1 MAIAEE
7 DLDDEARAARAAVPE
22 ARRPD
27 RRRIVSSNGLKLAVY
42 EWGDVNAPPILLTHG
57 GMDFAGTWDLF
68 APLLA
73 DGGWRVVAWDQ
84 RGHGDSEHA
93 ALYSWDADVRD
104 AIAVMDTLSSGA
116 LPVLGHS
123 KGGGLLMQLGEMA
136 PHRVSHLVNV
146 DGLPGKG
153 RRMVDVPEHERSRMM
168 ASELTRW
175 LEHRRSSATGQ
186 RKPGT
191 LDELAGRRARM
202 NPRLSREWLRYLVTI
217 GARKDADGWRWRI
230 DPSMRFGGFGPWRPD
245 WSLLRMPG
253 LGMPFLGIL
262 GLHMEEMG
270 WGVKPA
276 DVEPYL
282 PMGAEFHAL
291 DTGHFVHI
299 EQPRAVADIVLDFL
313 ARR

>member
-1 MAIAEE
+1 MSAAE
-7 DLDDEARAARAAVPE
+7 AVVVEYPGAQPP
-22 ARRPD
+22 ARRRFVD
-27 RRRIVSSNGLKLAVY
+27 ASGIRIAVH
-42 EWGDVNAPPILLTHG
+42 EWGDESAPPLLLAHG
-57 GMDFAGTWDLF
+57 GFDFARTYDVF

-73 DGGWRVVAWDQ
+73 AGGFRVVSWDQ

-104 AIAVMDTLSSGA
+104 AIAVMDTLSTTA
-116 LPVLGHS
+116 IPTVGHS
-123 KGGGLLMQLGEMA
+123 KGGGLLMQLAEMA

-153 RRMVDVPEHERSRMM
+153 RRMVDVPEHERTKMM
-168 ASELTRW
+168 TAELGRW
-175 LEHRRSSATGQ
+175 LDHRRSSADGQ

-191 LDELAGRRARM
+191 LDELAQRRARM

-217 GARKDADGWRWRI
+217 GARKDPDGWRWKI

-262 GLHMEEMG
+262 GLEMEEMG
-270 WGVKPA
+270 WGVKPH

-282 PMGAEFHAL
+282 PLGAEFHAL

-299 EQPRAVADIVLDFL
+299 EKPREVADIVLDFL
-313 ARR
+313 S

>member
-1 MAIAEE
+1 MAVNEE
-7 DLDDEARAARAAVPE
+7 DLDEEARAARAAVPN
-22 ARRPD
+22 ARRPE

-42 EWGDVNAPPILLTHG
+42 EWGDVNAPPVLLTHG
-57 GMDFAGTWDLF
+57 GMDFAGTYDLF

-84 RGHGDSEHA
+84 RGHGDSEYA
-93 ALYSWDADVRD
+93 ALYSWDSDVRD
-104 AIAVMDTLSSGA
+104 AIAVMDTLSA
-116 LPVLGHS
+116 RAIPVLGHS
-123 KGGGLLMQLGEMA
+123 KGGGLLMQLAEMA

-168 ASELTRW
+168 TAELGRW
-175 LEHRRSSATGQ
+175 LEHRRSSGTSE

-191 LDELAGRRARM
+191 LDDLAHRRARM
-202 NPRLSREWLRYLVTI
+202 NARLPIEWLRYLVTV
-217 GARKDADGWRWRI
+217 GGRKDADGWRWKL

-299 EQPRAVADIVLDFL
+299 EQPRTVADIVLDFL

>member
-1 MAIAEE
+1 MTEE
-7 DLDDEARAARAAVPE
+7 LDDEARAARVAVPD
-22 ARRPD
+22 AHRPD
-27 RRRIVSSNGLKLAVY
+27 RRRVVSSNGLKLAVY

-57 GMDFAGTWDLF
+57 GMDFAGTYDLF

-73 DGGWRVVAWDQ
+73 AGGWRAVAWDQ

-116 LPVLGHS
+116 IPVLGHS

-136 PHRVSHLVNV
+136 PHRVSHLINV

-153 RRMVDVPEHERSRMM
+153 RRMVDVSEHERSRMM
-168 ASELTRW
+168 AAELTRW

-191 LDELAGRRARM
+191 LDELARRRARM
-202 NPRLSREWLRYLVTI
+202 NPRLPFEWLRYLATI
-217 GARKDADGWRWRI
+217 GGRKDPDGWRWKI

-262 GLHMEEMG
+262 GLHTEEMG
-270 WGVKPA
+270 WGVTPSE
-276 DVEPYL
+276 VEPYL

>member
-1 MAIAEE
+1 MAVAEE
-7 DLDDEARAARAAVPE
+7 DLDDEAREARAAMPD

-27 RRRIVSSNGLKLAVY
+27 RYRSVSSNGLRLAVY
-42 EWGDVNAPPILLTHG
+42 EWGDVNAPPILFTHG
-57 GMDFAGTWDLF
+57 GMDFAGTYDLF
-68 APLLA
+68 APLVA

-104 AIAVMDTLSSGA
+104 AIAVMDTLSAGPI
-116 LPVLGHS
+116 PVLGHS
-123 KGGGLLMQLGEMA
+123 KGGGLLMQLAEMA
-136 PHRVSHLVNV
+136 PNRVSHLVNV

-153 RRMVDVPEHERSRMM
+153 RRMVDVPEHERTRMM
-168 ASELTRW
+168 TAELGRW

-191 LDELAGRRARM
+191 LDDLAGRRARM

-217 GARKDADGWRWRI
+217 GARKDPDGWRWKI

-270 WGVKPA
+270 WGVKPS

-299 EQPRAVADIVLDFL
+299 ERPREVADLVLDFL

>member
-7 DLDDEARAARAAVPE
+7 ELDDEARAARAAVPE

-116 LPVLGHS
+116 IPVLGHS